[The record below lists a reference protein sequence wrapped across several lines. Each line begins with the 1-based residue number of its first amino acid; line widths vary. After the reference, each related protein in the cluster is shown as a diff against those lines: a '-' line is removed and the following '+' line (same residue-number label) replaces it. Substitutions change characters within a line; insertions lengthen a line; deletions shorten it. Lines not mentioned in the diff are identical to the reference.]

1 MGVHKSLK
9 ECCNAEYVDEYVW
22 EEWNTGEPCGGEVL

>member
-9 ECCNAEYVDEYVW
+9 ERITEYVDEYVW

>member
-9 ECCNAEYVDEYVW
+9 ERITEYVDEYVW
-22 EEWNTGEPCGGEVL
+22 EEWNTGKPCGGEVL